1 MLRNLGLLQIIRKCD
16 KYFKN
21 LSYLSEVATGG
32 IYCEKELFLAS
43 CFLPFIY
50 RNDALLHKDKV

>member
-1 MLRNLGLLQIIRKCD
+1 MIVADFR
-16 KYFKN
+16 KN

>member
-1 MLRNLGLLQIIRKCD
+1 MDYFPFFIYQISYLLQIIRKCD

-32 IYCEKELFLAS
+32 IYCEKELFFS
-43 CFLPFIY
+43 FLFSTFYIP
-50 RNDALLHKDKV
+50 